1 MNRLKTV
8 SRILLIIAI
17 PILILTL
24 GQNLIYRLP
33 DAYLYYFNDSQCL
46 DKLYLSMSNSE
57 MADALT
63 GLLNQFRPDTETFNI
78 YVDTGYDQLGIFD
91 SRDTYNLMMMK
102 KALDLSGIF
111 CILSLI
117 LVTAVYVFLLRQ
129 EEKKMLRTSFVIGA
143 VIAVILMIAQ
153 AVILPTTAM
162 REWIFTIIG
171 VRPFY
176 EDSALSMILA
186 DGYWGMI
193 TVFLTGVT
201 LIILGIAT
209 YVQYRLT
216 RPPRIFY

>member
-8 SRILLIIAI
+8 SRIILIIAI

-24 GQNLIYRLP
+24 SQNLIYRLP

-63 GLLNQFRPDTETFNI
+63 DLLNRFQPDPETFNI
-78 YVDTGYDQLGIFD
+78 YVDTGYDELGIFD
-91 SRDTYNLMMMK
+91 SRDAYNLQMMK
-102 KALDLSGIF
+102 KALDMSTLF
-111 CILSLI
+111 CIISLI

-143 VIAVILMIAQ
+143 VISVILMIAQ
-153 AVILPTTAM
+153 AVVLPASAM
-162 REWIFTIIG
+162 RERIFTVIG

-176 EDSALSMILA
+176 EDSALSMILT
-186 DGYWGMI
+186 DSFWNMI
-193 TVFLTGVT
+193 TVFLTGMS
-201 LIILGIAT
+201 LIVMGIAA
-209 YVQYRLT
+209 YIQYRLT

>member
-1 MNRLKTV
+1 MNRLKAV
-8 SRILLIIAI
+8 SRIILIIAI

-33 DAYLYYFNDSQCL
+33 DAYLYFFNDSQCL

-63 GLLNQFRPDTETFNI
+63 GLLNQFRPDSDTFNI
-78 YVDTGYDQLGIFD
+78 YVDTGYDKLGIFD
-91 SRDTYNLMMMK
+91 SRDAYNLMMMK
-102 KALDLSGIF
+102 KALDLSSLF

-117 LVTAVYVFLLRQ
+117 LVTAVYIFLLRQ
-129 EEKKMLRTSFVIGA
+129 EEKKILRNSFVIGA
-143 VIAVILMIAQ
+143 VISVILMIVQ
-153 AVILPTTAM
+153 AVILPTVSM
-162 REWIFTIIG
+162 REWIFTLIG

-176 EDSALSMILA
+176 EDSALSMILT
-186 DGYWGMI
+186 DGFWSMI
-193 TVFLTGVT
+193 TVFLTGIS
-201 LIILGIAT
+201 LIILGIAA

>member
-8 SRILLIIAI
+8 SRIILIIAI
-17 PILILTL
+17 PILIMTL
-24 GQNLIYRLP
+24 SQNLIYRLP

-46 DKLYLSMSNSE
+46 NKLYLSMSNSE

-63 GLLNQFRPDTETFNI
+63 DLLNRFRPDPETFNI
-78 YVDTGYDQLGIFD
+78 YVDTGYDELGIFD
-91 SRDTYNLMMMK
+91 SRDAYNLQMMK
-102 KALDLSGIF
+102 KALDMSSLF
-111 CILSLI
+111 CIISLI

-143 VIAVILMIAQ
+143 GISVILMIAQ
-153 AVILPTTAM
+153 AVVLPAPAM
-162 REWIFTIIG
+162 RERIFTVIG

-176 EDSALSMILA
+176 EDSALSMILT
-186 DGYWGMI
+186 DSFWNMI

-201 LIILGIAT
+201 LIILGITT

>member
-8 SRILLIIAI
+8 SRIILIIAI

-24 GQNLIYRLP
+24 SQNLIYRLP

-63 GLLNQFRPDTETFNI
+63 DLVNQFRPDPENFNI
-78 YVDTGYDQLGIFD
+78 YVDTGYDKLGIFD
-91 SRDTYNLMMMK
+91 SRDAYNLMMMK
-102 KALDLSGIF
+102 KALDFSGLF

-117 LVTAVYVFLLRQ
+117 LVAAVYIFLLRQ

-143 VIAVILMIAQ
+143 VIAGILTVVQ
-153 AVILPTTAM
+153 AIVLPAASL
-162 REWIFTIIG
+162 REWLFTVIG

-176 EDSALSMILA
+176 EDSALSMILT
-186 DGYWGMI
+186 DDFWSMI
-193 TVFLTGVT
+193 TVFLTGISFIIMGIVT
-201 LIILGIAT
+201 YI
-209 YVQYRLT
+209 QYRLT